1 MINVCVV
8 GTGAIAA
15 QHMKAFR
22 EIGGVSLRWVV
33 SRKAEAAREF
43 ARQWE
48 CDHFTADIK
57 EALSDPAIGL
67 VLITSPSEYHVEQTI
82 LSLLAGKDVV
92 VEIPVALSLTESE
105 QITELAGKLR
115 LRVFVCHTMR
125 SFPGIR
131 EVRRRI
137 HAGDLHLTQIV
148 GHFAIPRRRNQGMN
162 GSLRSWTDNLLWHH
176 GCHMVDVAL
185 WVLGIS
191 EAEQVSAILGEAS
204 GQPSMVR
211 DATLRFRTKENQLVT
226 HTLTYNTDEFCWEVR
241 FIGCEQ
247 TLRYSNGLLLDED
260 GAEILPLSSWVDLVA
275 QNREILG
282 SIARGLPSDYDL
294 VSVMGSMRVL
304 HAAEVFAQGMSSAN
318 ALLHEGSR
326 Q

>member
-1 MINVCVV
+1 MINVCMV

-22 EIGGVSLRWVV
+22 ETGGVSLRWVV

-48 CDHFTADIK
+48 CDRSTPDIK
-57 EALSDPAIGL
+57 EALGDPAVEL
-67 VLITSPSEYHVEQTI
+67 VFITSPSEYHVEQAI

-92 VEIPVALSLTESE
+92 VEIPVALSLREAE

-131 EVRRRI
+131 EVRRRVQ
-137 HAGDLHLTQIV
+137 AGDLNLTQIV

-185 WVLGIS
+185 WVLGTS
-191 EAEQVSAILGEAS
+191 EAMQISAILAAPS
-204 GQPSMVR
+204 GQPLMVR
-211 DATLRFRTKENQLVT
+211 DATVRFSTKENQFVT

-241 FIGCEQ
+241 FIGREQ
-247 TLRYSNGLLLDED
+247 TLRYSNGRLLDED
-260 GAEILPLSSWVDLVA
+260 GAEVLPLSSWVDLVA
-275 QNREILG
+275 QNSEILD

-294 VSVMGSMRVL
+294 VSVLSSMRVL
-304 HAAEVFAQGMSSAN
+304 HAAEASALGMNSEN
-318 ALLHEGSR
+318 AFLHEGPR